1 MSNASISTNKLSIGY
16 DATIVQ
22 RDLSFSLKPGE
33 MVCML
38 GPNGC
43 GKSTL
48 LRTLAGLQPPLE
60 GEFKLST
67 SDFTTSLNS
76 KLSSLN
82 SKDIALVLTERLSM
96 DNTTVHDVVALGR
109 YPYSSFL
116 DGLTKEDEA
125 IIADSLRQVGFKDS
139 TLNSPTSLNSQLS
152 TLNSFFNAHSDGE
165 KQRIL
170 IAKALAQQTPI
181 ILLDEPTAHLDLP
194 HRLKQPVVLGYIVA
208 GVLVGPNLLGENIV
222 SHENVEAWGNIGV
235 LFVLFCIG
243 LEFRLKNL
251 FESGK
256 TALVGAAT
264 IIIGM
269 LVLGYGVGR
278 FALLDNM
285 NSLFLAA
292 MLCMSST
299 TIVMKAIDEAG
310 LSKARFVKGATGI
323 LILEDIVAVVLLVLL
338 SSIAVKNSF
347 EGVELLKKVGVLAI
361 TLVVWFVVGILII
374 PTFLRKVRKYLND
387 ETLII
392 LALGLCLGMVLTA
405 EEAGFSS
412 ALGAFVMGMVLA
424 ETLEAHRIEHL
435 MAPLK
440 NVFAAIFFVSVGMM
454 INPAS
459 LVEYWSPIL
468 FVSLVIIVGMIVF
481 GTLGCW
487 WGGETM
493 KDAMSTGF
501 SFVQIGEFSFIIA
514 ALGSKLGVTD
524 PAIYPIIV
532 AASVLTT
539 FLTPYIMKATVPC
552 YNFFYSH
559 ASARL
564 KEKIDRRELEVAQA
578 EQKTTGSSENKFL
591 AHSEKVQH
599 ALRHTIVTKRVVKLF
614 FTNMS
619 ENDKKE
625 ENHA

>member
-1 MSNASISTNKLSIGY
+1 MVHDLYVLMITAG
-16 DATIVQ
+16 IV
-22 RDLSFSLKPGE
+22 SL
-33 MVCML
+33 L
-38 GPNGC
+38 
-43 GKSTL
+43 
-48 LRTLAGLQPPLE
+48 
-60 GEFKLST
+60 FKL
-67 SDFTTSLNS
+67 
-76 KLSSLN
+76 
-82 SKDIALVLTERLSM
+82 
-96 DNTTVHDVVALGR
+96 
-109 YPYSSFL
+109 
-116 DGLTKEDEA
+116 
-125 IIADSLRQVGFKDS
+125 
-139 TLNSPTSLNSQLS
+139 
-152 TLNSFFNAHSDGE
+152 
-165 KQRIL
+165 
-170 IAKALAQQTPI
+170 
-181 ILLDEPTAHLDLP
+181 
-194 HRLKQPVVLGYIVA
+194 LKQPVVLGYIVA
-208 GVLVGPNLLGENIV
+208 GILVGPNLFGGNWV
-222 SHENVEAWGNIGV
+222 DPENVEAWGNIGV

-256 TALVGAAT
+256 TALIGAAT

-269 LVLGYGVGR
+269 MVLGYGVGR
-278 FALLDNM
+278 WAELDNM

-310 LSKARFVKGATGI
+310 LSKARFVKGATSI
-323 LILEDIVAVVLLVLL
+323 LIFEDIVAVVLLVLL

-347 EGVELLKKVGVLAI
+347 EGVELLKKVGVLAV
-361 TLVVWFVVGILII
+361 TLVVWFVVGILVI
-374 PTFLRKVRKYLND
+374 PTLLRKVRPYLND

-424 ETLEAHRIEHL
+424 ETLESHRIEHL

-454 INPAS
+454 INPSS
-459 LVEYWSPIL
+459 LVTYWPSIL
-468 FVSLVIIVGMIVF
+468 FVSFVIIVGMITF

-487 WGGETM
+487 WGGETL

-524 PAIYPIIV
+524 PALYPIIV

-539 FLTPYIMKATVPC
+539 FLTPYIIKATIPC
-552 YNFFYSH
+552 YNFLYKHS
-559 ASARL
+559 SQR
-564 KEKIDRRELEVAQA
+564 KRDKIDKREQEVELA
-578 EQKTTGSSENKFL
+578 EQTKATGSSDATFL
-591 AHSEKVQH
+591 AHTEKVNH
-599 ALRHTIVTKRVVKLF
+599 ALRHTIVTKRVVNLF

-625 ENHA
+625 EKKD

>member
-1 MSNASISTNKLSIGY
+1 M
-16 DATIVQ
+16 
-22 RDLSFSLKPGE
+22 
-33 MVCML
+33 
-38 GPNGC
+38 
-43 GKSTL
+43 
-48 LRTLAGLQPPLE
+48 
-60 GEFKLST
+60 
-67 SDFTTSLNS
+67 
-76 KLSSLN
+76 
-82 SKDIALVLTERLSM
+82 
-96 DNTTVHDVVALGR
+96 VHDLYILMITAGVVAL
-109 YPYSSFL
+109 L
-116 DGLTKEDEA
+116 
-125 IIADSLRQVGFKDS
+125 FK
-139 TLNSPTSLNSQLS
+139 L
-152 TLNSFFNAHSDGE
+152 
-165 KQRIL
+165 
-170 IAKALAQQTPI
+170 
-181 ILLDEPTAHLDLP
+181 
-194 HRLKQPVVLGYIVA
+194 LKQPVVLGYIVA
-208 GVLVGPNLLGENIV
+208 GILVGPHLFGENLV
-222 SHENVEAWGNIGV
+222 SMENVETWGNIGV

-256 TALVGAAT
+256 VALVGAAT

-299 TIVMKAIDEAG
+299 TIVMKAVDEAG
-310 LSKARFVKGATGI
+310 LSKARFVKGATSI
-323 LILEDIVAVVLLVLL
+323 LIFEDIVAVVLLVLL

-347 EGVELLKKVGVLAI
+347 EGVELLEKVGVLAA

-374 PTFLRKVRKYLND
+374 PTFLRWVRPHLND
-387 ETLII
+387 EILII

-424 ETLEAHRIEHL
+424 ETLESHRIEQL

-459 LVEYWSPIL
+459 LVTYWDSIL
-468 FVSLVIIVGMIVF
+468 FVAVVIIVGMIVF

-493 KDAMSTGF
+493 KDAMQTGF
-501 SFVQIGEFSFIIA
+501 AFVQIGEFSFIIA
-514 ALGSKLGVTD
+514 SLGSKLGVTD

-539 FLTPYIMKATVPC
+539 FLTPYIMKAAVPC
-552 YNFFYSH
+552 YTFLYNH
-559 ASARL
+559 ASPRL
-564 KEKIDRRELEVAQA
+564 KAKIDAREVQVEQAEKAASAQQEVADHQPSSA
-578 EQKTTGSSENKFL
+578 DKVRHAVRKT
-591 AHSEKVQH
+591 V
-599 ALRHTIVTKRVVKLF
+599 VTKRLVDLF
-614 FTNMS
+614 LKNMS
-619 ENDKKE
+619 ENDRKG
-625 ENHA
+625 

>member
-1 MSNASISTNKLSIGY
+1 M
-16 DATIVQ
+16 VH
-22 RDLSFSLKPGE
+22 DLYILMITAGVVSL
-33 MVCML
+33 L
-38 GPNGC
+38 
-43 GKSTL
+43 
-48 LRTLAGLQPPLE
+48 
-60 GEFKLST
+60 FKL
-67 SDFTTSLNS
+67 
-76 KLSSLN
+76 
-82 SKDIALVLTERLSM
+82 
-96 DNTTVHDVVALGR
+96 
-109 YPYSSFL
+109 
-116 DGLTKEDEA
+116 
-125 IIADSLRQVGFKDS
+125 
-139 TLNSPTSLNSQLS
+139 
-152 TLNSFFNAHSDGE
+152 
-165 KQRIL
+165 
-170 IAKALAQQTPI
+170 
-181 ILLDEPTAHLDLP
+181 
-194 HRLKQPVVLGYIVA
+194 LKQPVVLGYIVA

-564 KEKIDRRELEVAQA
+564 KEKIDRREVEVAQA

-619 ENDKKE
+619 ENDQKE
-625 ENHA
+625 ENHE

>member
-1 MSNASISTNKLSIGY
+1 M
-16 DATIVQ
+16 
-22 RDLSFSLKPGE
+22 
-33 MVCML
+33 
-38 GPNGC
+38 
-43 GKSTL
+43 
-48 LRTLAGLQPPLE
+48 
-60 GEFKLST
+60 
-67 SDFTTSLNS
+67 
-76 KLSSLN
+76 
-82 SKDIALVLTERLSM
+82 
-96 DNTTVHDVVALGR
+96 VHDLYILMITAGVVAL
-109 YPYSSFL
+109 L
-116 DGLTKEDEA
+116 
-125 IIADSLRQVGFKDS
+125 FK
-139 TLNSPTSLNSQLS
+139 L
-152 TLNSFFNAHSDGE
+152 
-165 KQRIL
+165 
-170 IAKALAQQTPI
+170 
-181 ILLDEPTAHLDLP
+181 
-194 HRLKQPVVLGYIVA
+194 LKQPVVLGYIVA
-208 GVLVGPNLLGENIV
+208 GILVGPHLFGENLV
-222 SHENVEAWGNIGV
+222 SMENVETWGNIGV

-256 TALVGAAT
+256 VALVGAAT

-299 TIVMKAIDEAG
+299 TIVMKAVDEAG
-310 LSKARFVKGATGI
+310 LSKARFVKGATSI
-323 LILEDIVAVVLLVLL
+323 LIFEDIVAVVLLVLL

-347 EGVELLKKVGVLAI
+347 EGVELLEKVGVLAA

-374 PTFLRKVRKYLND
+374 PTFLRWVRPHLND
-387 ETLII
+387 EILII

-424 ETLEAHRIEHL
+424 ETLEAHRIEQL

-459 LVEYWSPIL
+459 LVTYWDSIL
-468 FVSLVIIVGMIVF
+468 FVAVVIIVGMIVF

-493 KDAMSTGF
+493 KDAMQTGF
-501 SFVQIGEFSFIIA
+501 AFVQIGEFSFIIA

-539 FLTPYIMKATVPC
+539 FLTPYIMKAAVPC
-552 YNFFYSH
+552 YTFLYNH
-559 ASARL
+559 ASPRL
-564 KEKIDRRELEVAQA
+564 KAKIDAREVQVEQAEKAASAQQEVADNQPLSA
-578 EQKTTGSSENKFL
+578 DKVRHAVRKT
-591 AHSEKVQH
+591 V
-599 ALRHTIVTKRVVKLF
+599 VTKRLVDLF
-614 FTNMS
+614 LKNMS
-619 ENDKKE
+619 ENDRKG
-625 ENHA
+625 

>member
-1 MSNASISTNKLSIGY
+1 MITAG
-16 DATIVQ
+16 IV
-22 RDLSFSLKPGE
+22 SL
-33 MVCML
+33 L
-38 GPNGC
+38 
-43 GKSTL
+43 
-48 LRTLAGLQPPLE
+48 
-60 GEFKLST
+60 FKL
-67 SDFTTSLNS
+67 
-76 KLSSLN
+76 
-82 SKDIALVLTERLSM
+82 
-96 DNTTVHDVVALGR
+96 
-109 YPYSSFL
+109 
-116 DGLTKEDEA
+116 
-125 IIADSLRQVGFKDS
+125 
-139 TLNSPTSLNSQLS
+139 
-152 TLNSFFNAHSDGE
+152 
-165 KQRIL
+165 
-170 IAKALAQQTPI
+170 
-181 ILLDEPTAHLDLP
+181 
-194 HRLKQPVVLGYIVA
+194 LKQPVVLGYIVA
-208 GVLVGPNLLGENIV
+208 GVLVGPNLFGDNWV
-222 SHENVEAWGNIGV
+222 DPENVEAWGNIGV

-251 FESGK
+251 FQSGK
-256 TALVGAAT
+256 VALVGAAT
-264 IIIGM
+264 IIVGM

-278 FALLDNM
+278 FALMDNM

-347 EGVELLKKVGVLAI
+347 EGVELLKKVGVLAV

-374 PTFLRKVRKYLND
+374 PTFLRKVRPYLND

-424 ETLEAHRIEHL
+424 ETLESHRIEHL

-454 INPAS
+454 INPSS
-459 LVEYWSPIL
+459 LVTYWPSIL
-468 FVSLVIIVGMIVF
+468 IVSIVIIVGMITF

-532 AASVLTT
+532 ASSVLTT
-539 FLTPYIMKATVPC
+539 FLTPYIMKATTPC
-552 YNFFYSH
+552 YDFLYSH
-559 ASARL
+559 ASPRL
-564 KEKIDRRELEVAQA
+564 KAKIDKREADVAKA
-578 EQKTTGSSENKFL
+578 EKAAANASAEDKFQL
-591 AHSEKVQH
+591 HREKANRV
-599 ALRHTIVTKRVVKLF
+599 LRHTVVAKRVVNLF
-614 FTNMS
+614 FENMS
-619 ENDKKE
+619 ENDKKDE
-625 ENHA
+625 

>member
-1 MSNASISTNKLSIGY
+1 MVHDLYVLMITAG
-16 DATIVQ
+16 IV
-22 RDLSFSLKPGE
+22 SL
-33 MVCML
+33 L
-38 GPNGC
+38 
-43 GKSTL
+43 
-48 LRTLAGLQPPLE
+48 
-60 GEFKLST
+60 FKL
-67 SDFTTSLNS
+67 
-76 KLSSLN
+76 
-82 SKDIALVLTERLSM
+82 
-96 DNTTVHDVVALGR
+96 
-109 YPYSSFL
+109 
-116 DGLTKEDEA
+116 
-125 IIADSLRQVGFKDS
+125 
-139 TLNSPTSLNSQLS
+139 
-152 TLNSFFNAHSDGE
+152 
-165 KQRIL
+165 
-170 IAKALAQQTPI
+170 
-181 ILLDEPTAHLDLP
+181 
-194 HRLKQPVVLGYIVA
+194 LKQPVVLGYIVA
-208 GVLVGPNLLGENIV
+208 GILVGPYLFGENWV
-222 SHENVEAWGNIGV
+222 NPENVESWGNVGV

-251 FESGK
+251 LESGK
-256 TALVGAAT
+256 TALIGAAT

-269 LVLGYGVGR
+269 MVLGYGVGR

-310 LSKARFVKGATGI
+310 LSKARFVKGATSI
-323 LILEDIVAVVLLVLL
+323 LIFEDIVAVVLLVLL

-347 EGVELLKKVGVLAI
+347 EGVELLKKVGVLAV
-361 TLVVWFVVGILII
+361 TLVVWFVVGILVI
-374 PTFLRKVRKYLND
+374 PTLLRKVRPYLND

-424 ETLEAHRIEHL
+424 ETLEAHRIEKL

-454 INPAS
+454 INPSS
-459 LVEYWSPIL
+459 LLEYWPSIL
-468 FVSLVIIVGMIVF
+468 FVSIVIIVGMILF

-493 KDAMSTGF
+493 HDAMSTGF
-501 SFVQIGEFSFIIA
+501 CFVQIGEFSFIIA

-539 FLTPYIMKATVPC
+539 FLTPYIMKATTPC
-552 YNFFYSH
+552 YNFLYKH
-559 ASARL
+559 ASNRL
-564 KEKIDRRELEVAQA
+564 RGKIDKREQEVERAA
-578 EQKTTGSSENKFL
+578 QKTKASSEDTFQ
-591 AHSEKVQH
+591 AHAEKVNH
-599 ALRHTIVTKRVVKLF
+599 ALRKTIITKRVVNLF

-619 ENDKKE
+619 ENDKKD
-625 ENHA
+625 ENKE